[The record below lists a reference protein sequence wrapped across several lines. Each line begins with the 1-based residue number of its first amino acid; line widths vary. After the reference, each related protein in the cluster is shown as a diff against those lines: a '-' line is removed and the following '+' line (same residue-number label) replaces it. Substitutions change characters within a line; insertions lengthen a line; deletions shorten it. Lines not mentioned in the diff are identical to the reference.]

1 MSRPASGN
9 RKTVITFLNDTH
21 REVLRRLALGQSQRQ
36 VSESLGVSTAT
47 ISRLRCSPCGI
58 EFIER
63 VQSGR
68 DDSAHDAVKTV
79 AEELDATAPEAV
91 EVLKKAVRGELKAD
105 RHGCLRLRASMDLLD
120 RAGFPKAHRIE
131 NGQKPYVDAAKLPRQ
146 DEGPCCAVRRGVSW
160 QANAAQSKPASPF
173 RQSSRPPA
181 TAKEPLE
188 ELPFS
193 RIE

>member
-79 AEELDATAPEAV
+79 AEELDATAPEAM
-91 EVLKKAVRGELKAD
+91 EVLKKAVRGDLKAD
-105 RHGCLRLRASMDLLD
+105 RHGCLRLRAAMDLLD

-131 NGQKPYVDAAKLPRQ
+131 NGPRPPVDAKKLAEIEEIVRKATR
-146 DEGPCCAVRRGVSW
+146 EGREIREVIDG
-160 QANAAQSKPASPF
+160 
-173 RQSSRPPA
+173 
-181 TAKEPLE
+181 PLE
-188 ELPFS
+188 EESP
-193 RIE
+193 EDTPG